1 MSLMK
6 NKTFQ
11 KYFVP
16 GIVFQSLVIA
26 GGYGTGRELV
36 EYFLEYGTVGGL
48 LGIFCVSLVIWSV
61 ICALTF
67 ALAQKL
73 KAFDY
78 RSLFQNLLG
87 PAWPAY
93 EVCYF
98 AMVLLILAVVAAS
111 AGETLHALFGL
122 NYWVGVLAMSVG
134 VGFLVIK
141 GTEAIEKFLSLWS
154 FVLYGVY
161 ILFLVICFIRFGGA
175 MRQAIVT
182 GWAEPGWQVG
192 GFRYAFYNLGSIPA
206 VLFTVRHCDS
216 PRQAAGAGLLAGLI
230 GILPGAFLLLA
241 MTAFYPMVLTEAL
254 PVNAILSILQ
264 MPWLQYAFQIVL
276 FGTLI
281 ETGTG
286 MIFAITDR
294 FETSYREARLEPP
307 RLLKPGLTVTLL
319 LAGVCI
325 AGVGLTGLVESGY
338 GTVSWAF
345 LLVYVIPI
353 LTAGVFK
360 LLRRTD
366 RGTRG

>member
-1 MSLMK
+1 MK

-281 ETGTG
+281 ETVQ
-286 MIFAITDR
+286 A
-294 FETSYREARLEPP
+294 
-307 RLLKPGLTVTLL
+307 
-319 LAGVCI
+319 
-325 AGVGLTGLVESGY
+325 
-338 GTVSWAF
+338 
-345 LLVYVIPI
+345 
-353 LTAGVFK
+353 
-360 LLRRTD
+360 
-366 RGTRG
+366 